1 MPHLRTKVPVQ
12 VLLVE
17 DNVGDAALVRI
28 ALEAAQASSNCCGM
42 HLVSDG
48 YEASDFLRRK
58 NSYRNAPR
66 PDLIIL
72 DINLPKKGG
81 HDLLHEIKSDAELK
95 RIAVIVL
102 GSSRDERDI
111 RTAYDQQA
119 NCYVE
124 KPVDFDRF
132 YDLVR
137 AIEFFCMSSSTAR
150 ISTPLAK
157 PTAASAETYPVL
169 TL

>member
-1 MPHLRTKVPVQ
+1 MPHPHSKAPIQ

-17 DNVGDAALVRI
+17 DNSSDAALVRI
-28 ALEAAQASSNCCGM
+28 ALEAAQASEMCCGM

-48 YEASDFLRRK
+48 HQAADFLRRR

-66 PDLIIL
+66 PDLVIL
-72 DINLPKKGG
+72 DLNLPKKHGL
-81 HDLLHEIKSDAELK
+81 DLLREIKSDADLK
-95 RIAVIVL
+95 RIAVLVL
-102 GSSRDERDI
+102 SSSRDELDI

-137 AIEFFCMSSSTAR
+137 AIEFFCTASSTSR
-150 ISTPLAK
+150 IPAPALAQC
-157 PTAASAETYPVL
+157 
-169 TL
+169 